1 MRSSLSSLL
10 CFLLLPQLEKLE
22 PGQSGVAS
30 WVVDVILCSND
41 LLTKGIIHTS
51 WLRLPPWRWSCSP
64 GSLWS
69 PLGSALC
76 WELAELLLLRS
87 WLESLWL
94 RCWPLPLRRLRSRL
108 ETLGLRCGLLGCARR
123 RGVGLE
129 LTEGL
134 PLLRTELLLLN
145 SKVLGV
151 NLEMAGMRV
160 LLVSSGPECS
170 CSRLLLRRCRTELL
184 LLRLHRSW
192 PELLLGGRLELLLGG
207 RLEPLLL
214 RLWLELLL
222 LRLEL
227 LLRSR
232 LESLLLLWLT
242 KLLNGDRLACLVNE
256 LGDHLTLGARN
267 VEWLLTRLSK
277 DGELS
282 RLQLDGGGRA
292 HTLLL
297 GKRQGGD
304 GEDEGTPHAGAD
316 LDKIGRA
323 HV

>member
-1 MRSSLSSLL
+1 LRSSLGSSLL

-30 WVVDVILCSND
+30 WVVDVILCSNN
-41 LLTKGIIHTS
+41 LLTKGIVHTS

-69 PLGSALC
+69 PLGNALC
-76 WELAELLLLRS
+76 WELAELLLLRC

-94 RCWPLPLRRLRSRL
+94 RCWPLPLRSRL
-108 ETLGLRCGLLGCARR
+108 ETLGLRCSLLGCARR

-151 NLEMAGMRV
+151 NLEMTGMCV

-170 CSRLLLRRCRTELL
+170 CSRLLLRRCGTELL
-184 LLRLHRSW
+184 LLRLYRSW
-192 PELLLGGRLELLLGG
+192 PELLLRGRPELLLRS

-242 KLLNGDRLACLVNE
+242 
-256 LGDHLTLGARN
+256 
-267 VEWLLTRLSK
+267 
-277 DGELS
+277 
-282 RLQLDGGGRA
+282 
-292 HTLLL
+292 
-297 GKRQGGD
+297 
-304 GEDEGTPHAGAD
+304 
-316 LDKIGRA
+316 
-323 HV
+323 

>member
-1 MRSSLSSLL
+1 MVIIYI
-10 CFLLLPQLEKLE
+10 

-41 LLTKGIIHTS
+41 LLTKGIVHTS
-51 WLRLPPWRWSCSP
+51 WLWLPPWRWSCSP

-76 WELAELLLLRS
+76 WELAELLLLRC

-134 PLLRTELLLLN
+134 SLFRTELLLLN

-151 NLEMAGMRV
+151 NLEMAGMCV

-184 LLRLHRSW
+184 LLRLYRSW
-192 PELLLGGRLELLLGG
+192 PELLLRGRLES
-207 RLEPLLL
+207 LLL

-242 KLLNGDRLACLVNE
+242 
-256 LGDHLTLGARN
+256 
-267 VEWLLTRLSK
+267 
-277 DGELS
+277 
-282 RLQLDGGGRA
+282 
-292 HTLLL
+292 
-297 GKRQGGD
+297 
-304 GEDEGTPHAGAD
+304 
-316 LDKIGRA
+316 
-323 HV
+323 